1 MVFRMSTLQNQIV
14 QPSQTIKFPPTNVE
28 EIRSLRVSC
37 KFVICVCV
45 HPEFIS
51 LQTAC
56 FRRFLKQPFEMCI
69 VDDSRTEELS
79 EQIKAVALA
88 EGHEY
93 LRSPPH
99 EPHRADSSTRHADT
113 LMFGWKN
120 MHRLDVNGQK
130 FKYIGTFDSDLFPV
144 TPIDLD
150 SVLET
155 NDMMCVKKQREHAYY
170 FWPGCCLWRTDVH
183 NLEDFHWDIC
193 LDEGGIRLDTGGTTY
208 HYWKEKTMNPLLLNE
223 YLFLHIEREKYIPL
237 LSQLPQAL
245 YEFCIWDI
253 LIANSCEIAWASDI
267 FSDPHG
273 RFVFFHLRDVSN
285 WGDINKDYHNVK
297 CQNFVEACKTLL

>member
-1 MVFRMSTLQNQIV
+1 MSGVTA
-14 QPSQTIKFPPTNVE
+14 
-28 EIRSLRVSC
+28 

-56 FRRFLKQPFEMCI
+56 FKHFLKQPFEMCI
-69 VDDSRTEELS
+69 VDDSRTDELS
-79 EQIKAVALA
+79 EQIKAATLA

-99 EPHRADSSTRHADT
+99 EPHRGDSSTRHADT

-120 MHRLDVNGQK
+120 MRRVDASGQK

-144 TPIDLD
+144 TPLDLD
-150 SVLET
+150 TILSPVDG
-155 NDMMCVKKQREHAYY
+155 NDMMCVKKQRQHAYY

-193 LDEGGIRLDTGGTTY
+193 MNEGGVRLDTGGTTY
-208 HYWKEKTMNPLLLNE
+208 YYWKDKVMNPLLLNE
-223 YLFLHIEREKYIPL
+223 YLFLHIDKEKYVPL
-237 LSQLPQAL
+237 LSQLPRPL
-245 YEFCIWDI
+245 FDFCIHDI
-253 LIANSCEIAWASDI
+253 IIAESCGIDWASDI

-285 WGDINKDYHNVK
+285 WGNIRIDYHALK
-297 CQNFVEACKTLL
+297 CKTFMDACKLLIPS